1 MARARPLAL
10 LSLLGV
16 VGCAYISDE
25 DEKWRLDPDGDG
37 APIGQDCDD
46 NDASATDPVTFF
58 TDADGDGFGD
68 PDTQQTA
75 CTFPA
80 GAADNG
86 DDCDDTDED
95 VFPDAP
101 DAWYD
106 GVDSDCAGDDDF
118 DQDGDGYGVEVDCD
132 DTDAS
137 LAPDPGVAETWFNG
151 VDDNCDIT
159 DQDGDQDGDGYWA
172 ADYAARVAA
181 NDASPLPI
189 PDGKAGDCWDDPS
202 ATPEE
207 QEVVSGAVAL
217 TADQV
222 NPGAA
227 ETFYDGADQD
237 CEGEDADGNGV
248 DDDFDQDGDGQASL
262 DHPDASGAVGTDCDD
277 TDANAYRGADE
288 IWYDGVDQS
297 CKGTSDYDA
306 DGDLYDSD
314 AHGGLDCDDEDPSVY
329 PDAYDT
335 WYDNVDSDCSGGS
348 DFDADADGED
358 AADWAA
364 GGTDCDDTDP
374 TINAAAT
381 EVWYDGVDQDCD
393 GASDYDADRDGYD
406 SEVALAGGGDCD
418 DAEPLANPGET
429 EVCGDGFD
437 NDCDGLGIDP
447 TTGEACWIEGEQ
459 STEAADGHVYG
470 STSAQYLGSA
480 LATGDMDGDG
490 RGDIVVGARDD
501 DTSGANA
508 GGVWVLRGSD
518 IATGRVRA
526 DATPLQIY
534 GRTAYDYLGA
544 AVALTDLDGDGSD
557 DLVMGASGVDDGA
570 SSGGATYVYY
580 GSMSG
585 FATVTG
591 IADAQLNGAQ
601 AYGNLGSA
609 LAGIGDQDGD
619 GKDDLLVGEP
629 NSSVGGSYSGAVVVV
644 TGAPSGTASAA
655 GYSYVYDTTD
665 NSSFGQA
672 VASGDVTGDGVDD
685 LLVGSPYYRY
695 GSLSGA
701 GAAFLFEGPVTTA
714 TSSSAATRFHGE
726 AEWLETGRGVA
737 VAEDFNDDGYA
748 DIVVGQPAYYDAA
761 SEQYGRVFVL
771 FGPQTASGA
780 LATLAD
786 ATVNPTPDTSASSS
800 YAYCGWSVDASGDA
814 DGDGV
819 SDLLVGCPYES
830 ASGNTYAGST
840 YLFYGGVSGTASTGD
855 ATARVYGTASQEQVG
870 RAALFV
876 PDVDTDGYDEVLI
889 GGHQWSNG
897 STTYAGRASL
907 FLGGSW

>member
-1 MARARPLAL
+1 MRRVPVAAL
-10 LSLLGV
+10 LLS
-16 VGCAYISDE
+16 GCAYISDE

-68 PDTQQTA
+68 PDTEQTA

-86 DDCDDTDED
+86 DDCDDTDAD

-207 QEVVSGAVAL
+207 QEVVSGAAAL

-437 NDCDGLGIDP
+437 NDCDGSGAGCGVYGELDTADAITSFQGSQSDTQLGWNIASDGDLSGDGAADVAVGAPYADLAATTAGLVAVFSSVP
-447 TTGEACWIEGEQ
+447 TSSTTDASAGWRVLGDSATDLFGYDVALGDFDGDGQADLVAGAPSDDLGAVSGGAAFVFLGPLSGGASSTRASNVADNVQYATTSANAGISVASAGDQDSDGRDELLVGAFNHGGANGAVYIAALGGSGTFTRLDDEVVLTSLDYDNLGEDVDGGRDVDGDGTDDLLVGARYHTNGAGSRAGAAYVVHGPVTTSTDITSVGVAIEGPTA
-459 STEAADGHVYG
+459 SG
-470 STSAQYLGSA
+470 YLGDTVRLADDLDGDGLDDILIGAPFAGSNA
-480 LATGDMDGDG
+480 GGVYVVFGPATTSRNPSSTRDVAIEPAGADAYCGSSVDGSGDLDGDGNPDLVVGCSLATPAGSSARTGKAYVFYGPLSAGTLLTTDAAASLEGAAGGDYFGAAIATVDDMDGDG
-490 RGDIVVGARDD
+490 ESELAVSAH
-501 DTSGANA
+501 S
-508 GGVWVLRGSD
+508 
-518 IATGRVRA
+518 ATGA
-526 DATPLQIY
+526 QGPDA
-534 GRTAYDYLGA
+534 G
-544 AVALTDLDGDGSD
+544 
-557 DLVMGASGVDDGA
+557 
-570 SSGGATYVYY
+570 
-580 GSMSG
+580 
-585 FATVTG
+585 TV
-591 IADAQLNGAQ
+591 
-601 AYGNLGSA
+601 
-609 LAGIGDQDGD
+609 
-619 GKDDLLVGEP
+619 
-629 NSSVGGSYSGAVVVV
+629 
-644 TGAPSGTASAA
+644 
-655 GYSYVYDTTD
+655 
-665 NSSFGQA
+665 
-672 VASGDVTGDGVDD
+672 
-685 LLVGSPYYRY
+685 
-695 GSLSGA
+695 
-701 GAAFLFEGPVTTA
+701 
-714 TSSSAATRFHGE
+714 
-726 AEWLETGRGVA
+726 
-737 VAEDFNDDGYA
+737 
-748 DIVVGQPAYYDAA
+748 
-761 SEQYGRVFVL
+761 
-771 FGPQTASGA
+771 
-780 LATLAD
+780 
-786 ATVNPTPDTSASSS
+786 
-800 YAYCGWSVDASGDA
+800 
-814 DGDGV
+814 
-819 SDLLVGCPYES
+819 
-830 ASGNTYAGST
+830 
-840 YLFYGGVSGTASTGD
+840 
-855 ATARVYGTASQEQVG
+855 
-870 RAALFV
+870 
-876 PDVDTDGYDEVLI
+876 
-889 GGHQWSNG
+889 
-897 STTYAGRASL
+897 SL
-907 FLGGSW
+907 FPGGSW